1 MKLSPPV
8 LSWEI
13 NEIFKKDI
21 LKELQWA
28 AASVLVLLLS
38 LDNTVTGYEQSLTI
52 DEQFNPNLSTFK
64 YEQKIDSHYL
74 KTSIKI
80 YQLVFFEQ
88 KIDRC

>member
-8 LSWEI
+8 LSWKI

-52 DEQFNPNLSTFK
+52 NEHLIQIDQLLYLSKKLIHVT
-64 YEQKIDSHYL
+64 
-74 KTSIKI
+74 
-80 YQLVFFEQ
+80 
-88 KIDRC
+88 

>member
-52 DEQFNPNLSTFK
+52 NEHLIQIDQLLYLSKKLIHVT
-64 YEQKIDSHYL
+64 
-74 KTSIKI
+74 
-80 YQLVFFEQ
+80 
-88 KIDRC
+88 

>member
-52 DEQFNPNLSTFK
+52 NEHLIQ
-64 YEQKIDSHYL
+64 ID
-74 KTSIKI
+74 
-80 YQLVFFEQ
+80 QLLYISKKLIHVN
-88 KIDRC
+88 

>member
-52 DEQFNPNLSTFK
+52 NEHLIQ
-64 YEQKIDSHYL
+64 ID
-74 KTSIKI
+74 
-80 YQLVFFEQ
+80 QLLYISKKLIHVT
-88 KIDRC
+88 

>member
-28 AASVLVLLLS
+28 AASVLVLLLR

-52 DEQFNPNLSTFK
+52 NEHLIQIDQLLYLSKKLIHVT
-64 YEQKIDSHYL
+64 
-74 KTSIKI
+74 
-80 YQLVFFEQ
+80 
-88 KIDRC
+88 

>member
-38 LDNTVTGYEQSLTI
+38 LYNTVTGYEQSLTI
-52 DEQFNPNLSTFK
+52 NEHLIQ
-64 YEQKIDSHYL
+64 ID
-74 KTSIKI
+74 
-80 YQLVFFEQ
+80 QLLYISKKLIHVT
-88 KIDRC
+88 

>member
-38 LDNTVTGYEQSLTI
+38 LDNTVTGYEQSLTVNEHLIQI
-52 DEQFNPNLSTFK
+52 DQLLYLSKKLIHVT
-64 YEQKIDSHYL
+64 
-74 KTSIKI
+74 
-80 YQLVFFEQ
+80 
-88 KIDRC
+88 

>member
-1 MKLSPPV
+1 MKLSPLV

-52 DEQFNPNLSTFK
+52 NEHLIQIDQLLYLSKKLIHVT
-64 YEQKIDSHYL
+64 
-74 KTSIKI
+74 
-80 YQLVFFEQ
+80 
-88 KIDRC
+88 

>member
-38 LDNTVTGYEQSLTI
+38 LDNIVTGYEQSLTI
-52 DEQFNPNLSTFK
+52 NEHLIQIDQLLYLSKKLIHVT
-64 YEQKIDSHYL
+64 
-74 KTSIKI
+74 
-80 YQLVFFEQ
+80 
-88 KIDRC
+88 

>member
-38 LDNTVTGYEQSLTI
+38 LDNTVTGYEQSLTVN
-52 DEQFNPNLSTFK
+52 E
-64 YEQKIDSHYL
+64 H
-74 KTSIKI
+74 SIQI
-80 YQLVFFEQ
+80 YQLLYISKKLIHVT
-88 KIDRC
+88 

>member
-52 DEQFNPNLSTFK
+52 NEQFNPNLSTFI
-64 YEQKIDSHYL
+64 YEQKIDSRYL

-80 YQLVFFEQ
+80 YQLVIFEQ
-88 KIDRC
+88 KIDSC

>member
-38 LDNTVTGYEQSLTI
+38 LYNTVTGYEQSLTI
-52 DEQFNPNLSTFK
+52 NEHLIQIDQLLYLSKKLIHVT
-64 YEQKIDSHYL
+64 
-74 KTSIKI
+74 
-80 YQLVFFEQ
+80 
-88 KIDRC
+88 

>member
-52 DEQFNPNLSTFK
+52 NEHLIQIDQLLSISKKLIHVT
-64 YEQKIDSHYL
+64 
-74 KTSIKI
+74 
-80 YQLVFFEQ
+80 
-88 KIDRC
+88 